1 MPEHKIIDMKKPQ
14 MLFPLSIV
22 VIAFLLNACYYD
34 NAEEL
39 YPGSLNCDISNL
51 SYDLVIKPIIDTNCA
66 ISGCHV
72 SGTGRKDLSTY
83 QGLKDVIDDGRL
95 NQFVVIDKS
104 MPPSGPMSTCN
115 IAKIEAWIQDGGPSQ

>member
-1 MPEHKIIDMKKPQ
+1 MI
-14 MLFPLSIV
+14 
-22 VIAFLLNACYYD
+22 NGCYYD

-51 SYDLVIKPIIDTNCA
+51 SYDLVIKPIIDSNCA

-72 SGTGRKDLSTY
+72 SGTGRKDLSSY
-83 QGLKDVIDDGRL
+83 QGVKDVVDDGRL
-95 NQFVVIDKS
+95 NQHVVVSKD
-104 MPPSGPMSTCN
+104 MPPSGPLSTCN